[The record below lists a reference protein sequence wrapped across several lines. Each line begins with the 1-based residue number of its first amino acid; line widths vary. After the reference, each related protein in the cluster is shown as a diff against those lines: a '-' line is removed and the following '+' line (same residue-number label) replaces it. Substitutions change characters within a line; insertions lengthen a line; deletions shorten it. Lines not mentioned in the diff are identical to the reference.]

1 MDKDIMTD
9 EEGEYWDDYFTRN
22 PPTVDPAKNR
32 ILTGEGPVA
41 RMTRHNMA
49 MSNCIMGTLGS
60 DVIQYLCAQA
70 AATHKTQA
78 EVVDDL
84 VREKLAKS
92 A

>member
-41 RMTRHNMA
+41 RMTL
-49 MSNCIMGTLGS
+49 SNRIVGNLDS
-60 DVIQYLCAQA
+60 DVIQYICAQA
-70 AATHKTQA
+70 AATGKTHAQVA
-78 EVVDDL
+78 NAIIRKEL
-84 VREKLAKS
+84 VKS

>member
-22 PPTVDPAKNR
+22 PPKVDPAKNR

-41 RMTRHNMA
+41 RMTL
-49 MSNCIMGTLGS
+49 SNRIVGNLDS
-60 DVIQYLCAQA
+60 DVIQYICAQA
-70 AATHKTQA
+70 IATGETQSQVA
-78 EVVDDL
+78 SAIIR
-84 VREKLAKS
+84 RELTKS